1 MIENEEMEENCL
13 CLDEEVVEEAEKEV
27 EDQMEMG
34 KEEKEEDVVDT
45 KWRVQRVNRRFD
57 VVK

>member
-34 KEEKEEDVVDT
+34 KEEKEEDVVE
-45 KWRVQRVNRRFD
+45 V
-57 VVK
+57 